1 MAAFKVMDYPPEGT
15 GSSGSG
21 GPVTKPLPDGSKVS
35 VRLVEIEQT
44 PIKGRNNPESR
55 IIGDEAVDFLRDAY
69 QESAKSGD
77 TAYNMYIKLRVVEPP
92 HIEGQAAEGHEIKL
106 WYTYT
111 HRFPSKI
118 RGGRGAIAAMLR
130 AMGFFG
136 EVERFAPPF
145 TNQLVGLV
153 GECVTSISEGT
164 DGYPDR
170 TSVRHWVDKPKTDS
184 PVATATPADVF
195 DDEDIPF

>member
-1 MAAFKVMDYPPEGT
+1 MAAFKVMDYPPDGA
-15 GSSGSG
+15 GPSGG
-21 GPVTKPLPDGSKVS
+21 GPVTKPLPEGSTVK

-69 QESAKSGD
+69 RESAQSGD
-77 TAYNMYIKLRVVEPP
+77 TAYNVYVKLQVVEPP
-92 HIEGQAAEGHEIKL
+92 HIEGQAAEGHEIKV

-111 HRFPSKI
+111 HRYPSKI

-136 EVERFAPPF
+136 EVERFTPPF
-145 TNQLVGLV
+145 TDQLIGLV
-153 GECVTSISEGT
+153 GGCVTGISEGT

-170 TSVRHWVDKPKTDS
+170 TSIRHWIDKPKTDAA
-184 PVATATPADVF
+184 PTPSTDIF
-195 DDEDIPF
+195 DDEDVPF